1 MQERQSGMYQLSA
14 YYLSRMLADLPMDCF
29 VPTLFTWILY
39 WMAGLRPTPGAFFA
53 NWCVRHQVLQC

>member
-1 MQERQSGMYQLSA
+1 MYQLSA